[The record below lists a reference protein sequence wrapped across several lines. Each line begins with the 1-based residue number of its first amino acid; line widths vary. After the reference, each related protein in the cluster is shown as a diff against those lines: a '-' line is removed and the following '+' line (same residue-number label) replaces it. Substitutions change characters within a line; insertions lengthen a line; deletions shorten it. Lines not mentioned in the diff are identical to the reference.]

1 MPRLIPHS
9 RSTAALSSTAA
20 SAMRDV
26 RRSLA
31 SRHSRST
38 KSLSP
43 HLKGLMRNSTTGSNE
58 QLVIEA
64 QQVSSRGRPG
74 KLLLD
79 DYARGFA
86 EPREAI
92 GLAECAA
99 DGSGKR
105 RGVAWRDQPS
115 VDARSYFVG

>member
-43 HLKGLMRNSTTGSNE
+43 HLKGLMPNSTTASHE
-58 QLVIEA
+58 QLVVEA
-64 QQVSSRGRPG
+64 QQVSSGGRPG

-79 DYARGFA
+79 DHAGGFA
-86 EPREAI
+86 DPRETVS
-92 GLAECAA
+92 LAKRTA

-105 RGVAWRDQPS
+105 RG
-115 VDARSYFVG
+115 

>member
-1 MPRLIPHS
+1 MPRLTPHS
-9 RSTAALSSTAA
+9 RSTAALSRTAA
-20 SAMRDV
+20 SARRGV

-31 SRHSRST
+31 ARHARPT
-38 KSLSP
+38 KSLNP
-43 HLKGLMRNSTTGSNE
+43 HLKGLMPNSTTGSNE
-58 QLVIEA
+58 QLVVEA

-99 DGSGKR
+99 DRSGKR
-105 RGVAWRDQPS
+105 
-115 VDARSYFVG
+115 

>member
-9 RSTAALSSTAA
+9 PSTPALSSTAA
-20 SAMRDV
+20 SGMRDD
-26 RRSLA
+26 RRPLA

-58 QLVIEA
+58 QLVIEGQPA
-64 QQVSSRGRPG
+64 RSRGRPG

-79 DYARGFA
+79 DYARGFP

-99 DGSGKR
+99 DRSGKR
-105 RGVAWRDQPS
+105 
-115 VDARSYFVG
+115 